1 MMEIDLPR
9 MQSLSPQFDSPSMDT
24 IPGMTTLTDIQSSM
38 GSEPQPEPDPSNCS
52 IKANNCEWKF
62 DSEICGCK
70 YTNKSGCGCKYI
82 NKVSVLVSHEV
93 FLNTK
98 KNYAIEF
105 TIKLFENNDINI
117 NSITNSD

>member
-24 IPGMTTLTDIQSSM
+24 IPGMTTLTDIPSSM
-38 GSEPQPEPDPSNCS
+38 VPESQPEIDPSNCS
-52 IKANNCEWKF
+52 IGKANNCEWKF

-82 NKVSVLVSHEV
+82 NKVSVPIYHDV
-93 FLNTK
+93 FLNLK
-98 KNYAIEF
+98 K
-105 TIKLFENNDINI
+105 KKKKSMQW
-117 NSITNSD
+117 NSR